1 MKRNYNIYLNKTK
14 EFKTITISFV
24 FQRKNNVLDELYRTL
39 LRKILLLKTAKY
51 DTQEK
56 LSIASFQLYSP
67 IVTLKTDVSKDY
79 RSFNLTGQFLN
90 EKYTEKGMNKKNIEF
105 IMDYFWHP
113 FLKDNMFDENDF
125 ALCKKKYIEEL
136 KSIKNYPDEYSLN
149 SCWRELN
156 LYEFKIPP
164 TEEYLKMLEKIT
176 VKDLYNYYKS
186 MFTDSLNIYITGDIS
201 EDIPA
206 VIDNYI
212 YGDFS
217 LGSVIKASEYKVD
230 EIKKVQEKA
239 DIPQSK
245 LILAY
250 KANGLSKFENEYV
263 SLIFAMILGGG
274 TTSFL
279 HEEAREEHSLCY
291 YIYANYY
298 ILFNIMLIESGIN
311 SQNKEKIVKIA
322 QKAIDKI
329 KNGDFTLE
337 KLAETKKIY
346 KNVLLEAQDSPL
358 SITNNLIAMV
368 TRGADKLSEKI
379 AKVDEVTKDDVINF
393 AKKIKLDTIYMLEGI
408 R

>member
-39 LRKILLLKTAKY
+39 LRKILLLKTAKF

-164 TEEYLKMLEKIT
+164 IEEYLKMLEKIT

-279 HEEAREEHSLCY
+279 HEEAREKHSLCY

-329 KNGDFTLE
+329 KNGNFTLE

>member
-113 FLKDNMFDENDF
+113 FLKDNMFDESDF

-230 EIKKVQEKA
+230 EIKKV
-239 DIPQSK
+239 
-245 LILAY
+245 
-250 KANGLSKFENEYV
+250 
-263 SLIFAMILGGG
+263 
-274 TTSFL
+274 L
-279 HEEAREEHSLCY
+279 HS
-291 YIYANYY
+291 
-298 ILFNIMLIESGIN
+298 IE
-311 SQNKEKIVKIA
+311 
-322 QKAIDKI
+322 
-329 KNGDFTLE
+329 FC
-337 KLAETKKIY
+337 
-346 KNVLLEAQDSPL
+346 
-358 SITNNLIAMV
+358 
-368 TRGADKLSEKI
+368 
-379 AKVDEVTKDDVINF
+379 
-393 AKKIKLDTIYMLEGI
+393 
-408 R
+408 